1 MRMHLRLSFILCISL
16 ILLIGC
22 QSNANDQSKQTKKHD
37 NQRVTHVKQNQQ
49 DEDIYSSHKQM
60 ANHLA
65 NVANDVPQVNDAV
78 AVVAGPYAVVG
89 IDVDK
94 DLDRTRVGSIKY
106 SVAEALHHDPYG
118 KTAVVVADADMLERL
133 QSMRKKI
140 QEGYPI
146 QGVVDELAN
155 IVGRYIPDLPI
166 PDDQPQDP
174 DQNKDVIPKK
184 DQDKLDD
191 IEEEQSD
198 EKNVQ

>member
-174 DQNKDVIPKK
+174 DQNKEMIP
-184 DQDKLDD
+184 DEDREKLDD
-191 IEEEQSD
+191 IEEDQST
-198 EKNVQ
+198 E

>member
-1 MRMHLRLSFILCISL
+1 MHLRLSFILCISL

-174 DQNKDVIPKK
+174 DQNKEMIP
-184 DQDKLDD
+184 DEDREKLDD
-191 IEEEQSD
+191 IEEDQST
-198 EKNVQ
+198 E